1 MATSRE
7 EAIPLRSGEAADRV
21 TGSGGHRVLSYQ
33 GGDPVLSG
41 PSLDLSNHDDVPE
54 RRRVIR
60 GIMRSV
66 CVAGTMV
73 RPLPPPSRRPPSA
86 PLDPHLLVARRSTRL
101 SATSDARHSDARP
114 TRAHPLPPSPP
125 LSRPRPPRRSSWRCG
140 RRARARCRIR
150 GAPSPASIWTPPSTP
165 ATRPGAVGPPPP
177 PRAPSPPTSS
187 PPPNHDSASAKRAKR
202 ARRTSRDSAVFL
214 SPRRS
219 STSTTTSTARTS
231 PWRSA
236 RGSAAPEATS
246 TPSASRLRLPSST
259 RCCLIPGAP

>member
-73 RPLPPPSRRPPSA
+73 RP
-86 PLDPHLLVARRSTRL
+86 
-101 SATSDARHSDARP
+101 
-114 TRAHPLPPSPP
+114 PLP
-125 LSRPRPPRRSSWRCG
+125 RAVRRPRRSIPVFSSHGDPPAFRRHPTRDTPTLARRALIPSPLAPSLQAATARALIVTVWTARTRTLQDSWR
-140 RRARARCRIR
+140 
-150 GAPSPASIWTPPSTP
+150 PSPASIWTPPST
-165 ATRPGAVGPPPP
+165 RR
-177 PRAPSPPTSS
+177 RARGGW
-187 PPPNHDSASAKRAKR
+187 SASAASRAVAANLLAPAEPR
-202 ARRTSRDSAVFL
+202 LGEREESEESEENESRLGGFP
-214 SPRRS
+214 PRPVLRLPDIY
-219 STSTTTSTARTS
+219 ARTS

-236 RGSAAPEATS
+236 RGSPLRRR
-246 TPSASRLRLPSST
+246 PRLP
-259 RCCLIPGAP
+259 RRRV